1 MVVQNNRHLI
11 DLQDL
16 IFVKIL
22 EIIFFFFHL
31 SKKDI
36 GRNQRGK
43 AINTLEVHNRQRN
56 LVLSQQLKQK
66 LFEPNKKKHLK

>member
-22 EIIFFFFHL
+22 EIIFFFFFHL

-43 AINTLEVHNRQRN
+43 AINTLEAHNGQKN
-56 LVLSQQLKQK
+56 LILRQQLKQK
-66 LFEPNKKKHLK
+66 YGNQIRKNI